1 MPDYTFEALGKAG
14 DRNNGTLTATSER
27 EAALMLDARGLFPVK
42 ITQAK
47 AKGTG
52 THARRVK
59 GRVISAFYSQLADL
73 LQSGVPLLK
82 SLDILEKQT
91 SHQGLGFALRE
102 VRAKVADGQTL
113 ADAMRPFPKTF
124 NELAVSMVRA
134 GQEGGFLEDVL
145 RRIADFTEHQEDLKA
160 KVIGS
165 MAYPVLLGIIGFI
178 ILNVLVIFFVPKF
191 EPIFERLKTKGELP
205 SLTVFII
212 GLSHFMIDNW
222 WWMVPLGVTAIIAFV
237 SWKRSESGRIT
248 FDRVKLRIPVAGK
261 LVLSLALG
269 RFTRILGTLLANGIP
284 ILRSL
289 QIAKDST
296 GNRVLAAAIEE
307 SAENITAGQKL
318 AAPLRRCKYF
328 PSDVVEMIAVAEES
342 NSLEKVLVDIANA
355 LEKRSAR
362 QLELFVKL
370 LEPIMLLVMAVVVL
384 LVVLGLLMPVFNL
397 GKTISSGGV

>member
-1 MPDYTFEALGKAG
+1 MPDYLFEALGKAG
-14 DRNNGTLTATSER
+14 DRNSGTLTATSER
-27 EAALMLDARGLFPVK
+27 EAAMMLDARGLFPVRISQTK
-42 ITQAK
+42 T
-47 AKGTG
+47 KGAASSG
-52 THARRVK
+52 RRVK

-73 LQSGVPLLK
+73 LQSGVPLLR
-82 SLDILEKQT
+82 SLDILEKQ
-91 SHQGLGFALRE
+91 SSNQGLAFALRE
-102 VRAKVADGQTL
+102 VRARVADGTTL
-113 ADAMRPFPKTF
+113 ADAMRPFPKVF
-124 NELAVSMVRA
+124 NELSVSMVRA

-160 KVIGS
+160 KVVGS

-191 EPIFERLKTKGELP
+191 EPIFERLKAKGQLP
-205 SLTVFII
+205 GLTTFII
-212 GLSHFMIDNW
+212 GLSHFIIDNW
-222 WWMVPLGVTAIIAFV
+222 WWMIPLGGLIIFGFLY
-237 SWKRSESGRIT
+237 WKRSESGRMT
-248 FDRVKLRIPVAGK
+248 FDRIKLRIPVAGK

-289 QIAKDST
+289 EIAKDST
-296 GNRVLAAAIEE
+296 GNRVLAQAIHE

-370 LEPIMLLVMAVVVL
+370 LEPFMLLFMAAIVLVVVMAL
-384 LVVLGLLMPVFNL
+384 LLPVFKF
-397 GKTISSGGV
+397 GSAVG

>member
-14 DRNNGTLTATSER
+14 DRSSGTLTATSER
-27 EAALMLDARGLFPVK
+27 EAALMLDARGLFPVR
-42 ITQAK
+42 IAQAK
-47 AKGTG
+47 AKGSAMG
-52 THARRVK
+52 GRRVK

-82 SLDILEKQT
+82 SLDILEKQN
-91 SHQGLGFALRE
+91 SNQALAFALRE
-102 VRAKVADGQTL
+102 VRAKVADGMTL
-113 ADAMRPFPKTF
+113 ADAMRPYPKVF

-160 KVIGS
+160 KVVGS
-165 MAYPVLLGIIGFI
+165 MAYPVLLGIIGFV

-191 EPIFERLKTKGELP
+191 EPIFERLKAKGELP
-205 SLTVFII
+205 ALTTFII
-212 GLSHFMIDNW
+212 GLSHFILDNW
-222 WWMVPLGVTAIIAFV
+222 WWMLPLAGGVIFAFLW
-237 SWKRSESGRIT
+237 WKRSENGRVT
-248 FDRVKLRIPVAGK
+248 FDRIKLRIPVGGK

-289 QIAKDST
+289 EIAKDST
-296 GNRVLAAAIEE
+296 GNRVLAQAIHE

-328 PSDVVEMIAVAEES
+328 PTDVVEMIAVAEES

-362 QLELFVKL
+362 QLKLFVKL
-370 LEPIMLLVMAVVVL
+370 LEPFMLLFMAAIVLVVVM
-384 LVVLGLLMPVFNL
+384 GLLLPVFKM
-397 GKTISSGGV
+397 GSAVG

>member
-1 MPDYTFEALGKAG
+1 MPDYSFEALGKAG
-14 DRNNGTLTATSER
+14 DRSNGTLTATSER
-27 EAALMLDARGLFPVK
+27 EAALMLDARGLFPVR
-42 ITQAK
+42 INEAK
-47 AKGTG
+47 TRASSSSG
-52 THARRVK
+52 RRVK

-73 LQSGVPLLK
+73 LQSGVPLLR
-82 SLDILEKQT
+82 SLDILEKQ
-91 SHQGLGFALRE
+91 SSNQALSFALRE
-102 VRAKVADGQTL
+102 VRARVADGTTL
-113 ADAMRPFPKTF
+113 ADSMRPFPKVF

-145 RRIADFTEHQEDLKA
+145 RRIADFTEHQEDLKG
-160 KVIGS
+160 KVVGS
-165 MAYPVLLGIIGFI
+165 LAYPVVLGVIGFI
-178 ILNVLVIFFVPKF
+178 ILNVLVIFFVPNF
-191 EPIFERLKTKGELP
+191 EPIFAKLKEKGRLPG
-205 SLTVFII
+205 LTTFII

-222 WWMVPLGVTAIIAFV
+222 WWMVPAAGGAIFGFLY
-237 SWKRSESGRIT
+237 WKRSPSGRIT
-248 FDRVKLRIPVAGK
+248 FDRIKLRVPVAGK

-289 QIAKDST
+289 EIAKDST
-296 GNRVLAAAIEE
+296 GNRVLADAIHE

-370 LEPIMLLVMAVVVL
+370 LEPFMLLFMAAIILVVVM
-384 LVVLGLLMPVFNL
+384 GLLLPVFRM
-397 GKTISSGGV
+397 GSAVG

>member
-14 DRNNGTLTATSER
+14 DRNSGTLTATSER
-27 EAALMLDARGLFPVK
+27 EAALMLDARGLFPVR
-42 ITQAK
+42 IAQAK
-47 AKGTG
+47 AKGAAVG
-52 THARRVK
+52 GRRVK
-59 GRVISAFYSQLADL
+59 GRVISAFYAQLADL
-73 LQSGVPLLK
+73 LQSGVPLLR
-82 SLDILEKQT
+82 SLDILEKQN
-91 SHQGLGFALRE
+91 SNQALAFALRE
-102 VRAKVADGQTL
+102 VRAKVADGMTL
-113 ADAMRPFPKTF
+113 ADAMRPFPKVF

-165 MAYPVLLGIIGFI
+165 MAYPVLLGIIGFV

-191 EPIFERLKTKGELP
+191 EPIFERLKAKGELP
-205 SLTVFII
+205 ALTTFII
-212 GLSHFMIDNW
+212 GLSHFILDNW
-222 WWMVPLGVTAIIAFV
+222 WWMLPLGGAAIFAFLW
-237 SWKRSESGRIT
+237 WKRSENGRVT
-248 FDRVKLRIPVAGK
+248 FDRIKLRIPVGGK

-289 QIAKDST
+289 EIAKDST
-296 GNRVLAAAIEE
+296 GNRVLAEAIHE

-328 PSDVVEMIAVAEES
+328 PTDVVEMIAVAEES

-370 LEPIMLLVMAVVVL
+370 LEPFMLLFMAAIVLVVVM
-384 LVVLGLLMPVFNL
+384 GLLLPVFKM
-397 GKTISSGGV
+397 GSAVG

>member
-1 MPDYTFEALGKAG
+1 MPDYMFEALGKAG
-14 DRNNGTLTATSER
+14 DRSNGTLTATSER
-27 EAALMLDARGLFPVK
+27 EAALMLDSRGLFPVRISETK
-42 ITQAK
+42 TRASSSS
-47 AKGTG
+47 G
-52 THARRVK
+52 RRVK

-73 LQSGVPLLK
+73 LQSGVPLLR
-82 SLDILEKQT
+82 SLDILEKQ
-91 SHQGLGFALRE
+91 SSNQALSFALRE
-102 VRAKVADGQTL
+102 VRARVADGTTL
-113 ADAMRPFPKTF
+113 ADSMRPFPKVF

-145 RRIADFTEHQEDLKA
+145 RRIADFTEHQEDLKG
-160 KVIGS
+160 KVVGS
-165 MAYPVLLGIIGFI
+165 LAYPVVLGVIGFI
-178 ILNVLVIFFVPKF
+178 ILNVLVIFFVPNF
-191 EPIFERLKTKGELP
+191 EPIFAKLKEKGRLPG
-205 SLTVFII
+205 LTTFII

-222 WWMVPLGVTAIIAFV
+222 WWMVPAAGGAIFGFLY
-237 SWKRSESGRIT
+237 WKRSPSGRIT
-248 FDRVKLRIPVAGK
+248 FDRVKLRVPVAGK

-289 QIAKDST
+289 EIAKDST
-296 GNRVLAAAIEE
+296 GNRVLAEAIHE

-370 LEPIMLLVMAVVVL
+370 LEPFMLLFMAAIILVVVM
-384 LVVLGLLMPVFNL
+384 GLLLPVFRM
-397 GKTISSGGV
+397 GSAVG

>member
-1 MPDYTFEALGKAG
+1 MPDFTFEALGKTG
-14 DRNNGTLTATSER
+14 ERNNGTLTATSER
-27 EAALMLDARGLFPVK
+27 EAALMLDARGLFPVQ
-42 ITQAK
+42 ITRVK
-47 AKGTG
+47 EKGAG
-52 THARRVK
+52 GSGGKRVK
-59 GRVISAFYSQLADL
+59 GRIISAFYAQLADL
-73 LQSGVPLLK
+73 LQSGVPLLR

-91 SHQGLGFALRE
+91 TNQALAFALRE
-102 VRAKVADGQTL
+102 VRARVADGQTL
-113 ADAMRPFPKTF
+113 ADAMKPFPRVF

-165 MAYPVLLGIIGFI
+165 MAYPVLLAIIGFV
-178 ILNVLVIFFVPKF
+178 ILNVLVIFFVPRF
-191 EPIFERLKTKGELP
+191 EPIFERLKQKGELP
-205 SLTVFII
+205 RLTTFII
-212 GLSHFMIDNW
+212 GLSHFMIDNFW
-222 WWMVPLGVTAIIAFV
+222 WIIPLGVVAIFGFFF
-237 SWKRSESGRIT
+237 WKRSESGRVV
-248 FDRVKLRIPVAGK
+248 FDRVKLRVPVGGK

-289 QIAKDST
+289 EIAKDST
-296 GNRVLAAAIEE
+296 GNRVLAQAIHE

-342 NSLEKVLVDIANA
+342 NTLEKVLVDIANA

-370 LEPIMLLVMAVVVL
+370 LEPLMLLFMAAIVLVVVM
-384 LVVLGLLMPVFNL
+384 GLLLPVFKM
-397 GKTISSGGV
+397 GSAVG